1 MPGLCKEESS
11 MASDNQPREL
21 QINEK
26 PLFPESLSETDQLE
40 VRLDDGT
47 VIRAVVDGSRIV
59 GYTAVDYAGKSIPVF
74 RISMK
79 DGSPPAIVTAS
90 GPIRCYYCICN
101 PGCQCWPEPC
111 PLV

>member
-1 MPGLCKEESS
+1 
-11 MASDNQPREL
+11 MASDNQPPREL

-26 PLFPESLSETDQLE
+26 PLFPETLSETDQRE

-47 VIRAVVDGSRIV
+47 VIRAVVEDSRIV
-59 GYTAVDYAGKSIPVF
+59 GYTAVGYGGKSIPVF
-74 RISMK
+74 RMSMT
-79 DGSPPAIVTAS
+79 DGRPPGLVTTS

-111 PLV
+111 PVV